1 MLFYS
6 YTHCT
11 FVSPL
16 QAGRR
21 QAPPPPPPQRC
32 RTQPELM
39 RQLTAEMVD
48 RKLYR
53 QSNNGEKEDDDKSGG
68 GGEGVQEEGST
79 QVGEVSMC

>member
-1 MLFYS
+1 
-6 YTHCT
+6 
-11 FVSPL
+11 
-16 QAGRR
+16 
-21 QAPPPPPPQRC
+21 
-32 RTQPELM
+32 M

-68 GGEGVQEEGST
+68 GGEGVQEAGST